1 MWPHKKGG
9 INNNQHGYTCAVRC
23 KVLFVQTGG
32 QFKAHSRTCFP
43 MKPSL
48 VFYPFSS
55 KYYHI
60 WPLDLW
66 REALPISSTAR
77 FTEARLPEAH
87 LSNAP
92 SNVGSPNFPGQLLHL
107 SEPASALL
115 EPTPRFRVNRG
126 REAAST
132 PHAEWQLLQVQ
143 PHGMEKYFRTMATA
157 VKPTNKASGGTEG
170 DLPRREPCPAG
181 RCYLL
186 ALVDNLAVVLLES
199 LVFFFCWVAE
209 GFLSSCS
216 SGSGAAGSR
225 WSASEL
231 PLLVLGL
238 SSSDL
243 CLSLDI
249 LVKWSLGKL
258 LRREGTV
265 EKC

>member
-9 INNNQHGYTCAVRC
+9 INNNQHSYTCAVRC

-115 EPTPRFRVNRG
+115 EP
-126 REAAST
+126 ASEST
-132 PHAEWQLLQVQ
+132 
-143 PHGMEKYFRTMATA
+143 G
-157 VKPTNKASGGTEG
+157 
-170 DLPRREPCPAG
+170 AG
-181 RCYLL
+181 RRLL
-186 ALVDNLAVVLLES
+186 RHMQHD
-199 LVFFFCWVAE
+199 
-209 GFLSSCS
+209 SSFKFNHMGWRS
-216 SGSGAAGSR
+216 I
-225 WSASEL
+225 SEL
-231 PLLVLGL
+231 WPLLLNQPTKPAVGQKATCPGVSPALQA
-238 SSSDL
+238 D
-243 CLSLDI
+243 
-249 LVKWSLGKL
+249 V
-258 LRREGTV
+258 TF
-265 EKC
+265 

>member
-1 MWPHKKGG
+1 MTFSAIERHLKLSLATFKFYVASQEGG
-9 INNNQHGYTCAVRC
+9 VNNNQHSYTCAVRC
-23 KVLFVQTGG
+23 EVLFVQTVG

-43 MKPSL
+43 IKPSL

-66 REALPISSTAR
+66 REALLISSTAR
-77 FTEARLPEAH
+77 LTEACLTEAN

-92 SNVGSPNFPGQLLHL
+92 SNLGSPNFPGQLLHL

-157 VKPTNKASGGTEG
+157 VKPTKPAVGQKAT
-170 DLPRREPCPAG
+170 CPG
-181 RCYLL
+181 MSP
-186 ALVDNLAVVLLES
+186 ALQADVT
-199 LVFFFCWVAE
+199 F
-209 GFLSSCS
+209 
-216 SGSGAAGSR
+216 
-225 WSASEL
+225 
-231 PLLVLGL
+231 
-238 SSSDL
+238 
-243 CLSLDI
+243 
-249 LVKWSLGKL
+249 
-258 LRREGTV
+258 
-265 EKC
+265 